1 MHLPYKWNRFAYNP
15 RKIKG
20 GIKRRKRHN
29 GSGTPY
35 NPRKIKGG
43 IKRRK
48 RHNGSGTPEARPW
61 SFASLNTLGS
71 ASLMPFKI
79 ELFFCIFT
87 ECIKINKR

>member
-1 MHLPYKWNRFAYNP
+1 MHLPYKWNRFAYNA
-15 RKIKG
+15 
-20 GIKRRKRHN
+20 
-29 GSGTPY
+29 
-35 NPRKIKGG
+35 RKIKGG

-61 SFASLNTLGS
+61 SFASLNTLLIIPEKIKGGIKRRKRS
-71 ASLMPFKI
+71 FASLNTLVPFKI